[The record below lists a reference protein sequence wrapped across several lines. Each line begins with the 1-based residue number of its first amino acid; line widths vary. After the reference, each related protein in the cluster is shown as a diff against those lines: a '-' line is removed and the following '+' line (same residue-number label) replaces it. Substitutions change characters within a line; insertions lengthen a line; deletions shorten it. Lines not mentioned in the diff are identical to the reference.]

1 MGERLVIV
9 IEYDAD
15 PDTELALNDAMAQ
28 IREGADRLDPD
39 RVEMQQIHVATKD
52 YAERVLAVFDKDA
65 ISAAITPKV
74 DFASV
79 DDDDYLHALD

>member
-1 MGERLVIV
+1 MGERMVIV

-15 PDTELALNDAMAQ
+15 LDTQQALNDAMTQ
-28 IREGADRLDPD
+28 IREGADRLDPELIKVV
-39 RVEMQQIHVATKD
+39 RVHVGTKD
-52 YAERVLAVFDKDA
+52 YADRVLAVFKP
-65 ISAAITPKV
+65 TV